1 MSGQLKEVGF
11 DMQIE
16 TLEWNYMYEKIES
29 DDYDAGIRELGWA
42 EPILIFNA
50 CYKDPNAPGIT
61 DAYFKKVAEMAA
73 ETDTDKRTEKVGEL
87 QMHIFENI
95 DLVPLCAELSFEAYN
110 SSLKNYTVL
119 KDGTHVWNDLTY

>member
-1 MSGQLKEVGF
+1 
-11 DMQIE
+11 
-16 TLEWNYMYEKIES
+16 
-29 DDYDAGIRELGWA
+29 
-42 EPILIFNA
+42 
-50 CYKDPNAPGIT
+50 
-61 DAYFKKVAEMAA
+61 MAA